1 MNRIMGIHKLGMLAL
16 QKRSV
21 HAPGTWLREP
31 KPAAVVMNFQ
41 GHLILRLIDQGL
53 YVYEAKN
60 KKDKP
65 FNFRNKEDES
75 K

>member
-1 MNRIMGIHKLGMLAL
+1 MTRIMGIHKLGMLAL

-21 HAPGTWLREP
+21 YAPGTWLREP

-53 YVYEAKN
+53 YVYEAKDQKN
-60 KKDKP
+60 KP
-65 FNFRNKEDES
+65 FKFKGEKS